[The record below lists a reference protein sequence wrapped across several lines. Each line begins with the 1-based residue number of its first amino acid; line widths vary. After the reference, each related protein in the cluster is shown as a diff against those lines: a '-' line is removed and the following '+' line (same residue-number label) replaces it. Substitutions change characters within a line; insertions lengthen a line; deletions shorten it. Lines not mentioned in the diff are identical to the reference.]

1 MGDVRGVLA
10 IQPFRRLWLAFTV
23 SSLGD
28 WLGLLAA
35 TSLAGSLAPTP
46 AAAYLAVSGVFLL
59 RLTPAIVLGP
69 LAGAIADRFSRRT
82 TMVVGDLLRF
92 ALFCTIP
99 IVGTLWWLY
108 VATLL
113 IECAA
118 LFWAPARPR
127 ASRPPSDPGSRE
139 VGTFAVHRGPACCR
153 LVCCA
158 LLTRHGGSCIR

>member
-92 ALFCTIP
+92 ALFCTNP
-99 IVGTLWWLY
+99 IVGKLWWLY

-118 LFWAPARPR
+118 LFWAPAKEAAMPNFVPR
-127 ASRPPSDPGSRE
+127 ERLETANQLSLASDY
-139 VGTFAVHRGPACCR
+139 GTAPVA
-153 LVCCA
+153 A
-158 LLTRHGGSCIR
+158 LLF